1 MNNKKLLSRIV
12 LKRASIKRDISKD
25 PVKPRRDAGW
35 VDTSDVDSNFISND
49 FFEFEKELSD
59 LKPSKEFDK
68 KNND

>member
-1 MNNKKLLSRIV
+1 MNNKKLSSRIV
-12 LKRASIKRDISKD
+12 LKRASIKRTISKD

-35 VDTSDVDSNFISND
+35 VDTSDIESNFISND